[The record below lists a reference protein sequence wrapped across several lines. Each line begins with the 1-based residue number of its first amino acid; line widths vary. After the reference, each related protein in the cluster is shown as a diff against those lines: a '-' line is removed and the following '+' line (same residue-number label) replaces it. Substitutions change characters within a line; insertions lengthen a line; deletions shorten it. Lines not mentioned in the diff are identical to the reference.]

1 MNRTLRVTAGVFATT
16 AALLAA
22 SVPAGAV
29 SFKVDAIM
37 KNDLKIHT
45 APGTPLVLG
54 GSSFDYPLV
63 LAAETQWNSDTHKA
77 NVLAPDLS
85 NKSGLGR
92 SNMISKAYA
101 IGFSDFPLNQVA
113 GSPDV
118 GPGSSNTGLKV
129 SDFAQVPVALGGEAI
144 TYHFGTG
151 ISGSTAALLK
161 KYPLTLSGSTLGRIF
176 AGKVTNWDAKEIS
189 RENPHLV
196 SKGKDLLPNL
206 GIQVM
211 SRTAGSGTTFIF
223 RGYLNRV
230 DHADYPTV
238 DSSNFSAA
246 GSNQFANSGLLE
258 QAVQSTNG
266 AIGYVEFG
274 YAIANGSPTISLINK
289 SGKIVS
295 LSEAGIVQAAT
306 VGLKAIIANKG
317 CKGFKTTVLACY
329 EINNELGATVYP
341 IAGFSYG
348 MIYKTQTNK
357 TDAIA
362 EVKFLDFLS
371 HQGGRKSKATTFG
384 QDLADAN
391 GYAPMPVSI
400 QAVARAILLGVKV
413 SGHAV
418 LNATD

>member
-1 MNRTLRVTAGVFATT
+1 MNRTLRVTAGVFATS

-22 SVPAGAV
+22 SVPASAAG
-29 SFKVDAIM
+29 FKVDAIM

-45 APGTPLVLG
+45 TPSTPLVLG

-63 LAAETQWNSDTHKA
+63 LAVEAQWNSDTHKS

-118 GPGSSNTGLKV
+118 GAGSPNPTLSV
-129 SDFAQVPVALGGEAI
+129 ADFAQVPIALGGEAI

-161 KYPLTLSGSTLGRIF
+161 KYPLTLSGATLGRIF

-206 GIQVM
+206 AIQVM
-211 SRTAGSGTTFIF
+211 SRTAGSGTTFIY
-223 RGYLNRV
+223 RGYLNEV
-230 DHADYPTV
+230 DHADFPAV
-238 DSSNFSAA
+238 NSSNFTAA

-258 QAVQSTNG
+258 SAVQSTNG

-274 YAIANGSPTISLINK
+274 YAIANSSPTVSLINK
-289 SGKIVS
+289 SGKIVA

-306 VGLKAIIANKG
+306 IGLKAITANRG

-329 EINNELGATVYP
+329 EVNNEVGKGVYP

-348 MIYKTQTNK
+348 MIYKSQSNK
-357 TDAIA
+357 TNAVA

-371 HQGGRKSKATTFG
+371 HQGGGKVKATTFG

-391 GYAPMPVSI
+391 GYAPMPVSM
-400 QAVARAILLGVKV
+400 QAVARAILLGVRVGGKV
-413 SGHAV
+413 V
-418 LNATD
+418 LNTTN